1 MTTEEVA
8 RRIYSVRKE
17 LGLPD
22 EPDTDHYMAE
32 EYLANWLSTEV
43 EDYARMAF
51 KNGLKIKERL
61 PGGSY

>member
-17 LGLPD
+17 LRLQD

-32 EYLANWLSTEV
+32 EYIANWQSMEV

-51 KNGLKIKERL
+51 KNELGIKERL